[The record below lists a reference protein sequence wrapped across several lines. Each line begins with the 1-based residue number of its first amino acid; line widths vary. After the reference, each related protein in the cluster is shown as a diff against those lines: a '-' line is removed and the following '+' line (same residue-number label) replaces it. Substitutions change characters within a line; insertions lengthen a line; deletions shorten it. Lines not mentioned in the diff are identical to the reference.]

1 MAPPLVHVAVT
12 GQLPGVVFSPMCHD
26 HVATPE
32 SSACVAPSPCA
43 FEGPLFSITARL
55 HFAPATV
62 CTVAL
67 PSSPGDTAAMETNLT
82 VSRPEEGFAEGEDE
96 VRGVGEGFCEGEAVV
111 PGVGEARRD
120 GLSFAIPNGVNAG
133 VIAAD

>member
-1 MAPPLVHVAVT
+1 VHVAVT
-12 GQLPGVVFSPMCHD
+12 GQLPGVVFRPMCHD
-26 HVATPE
+26 QVATPE

-82 VSRPEEGFAEGEDE
+82 VSRPEEGFAEG
-96 VRGVGEGFCEGEAVV
+96 VALAPGVGEGLSEGEALA
-111 PGVGEARRD
+111 PGVGERR
-120 GLSFAIPNGVNAG
+120 GPRFRLRSPMG
-133 VIAAD
+133 